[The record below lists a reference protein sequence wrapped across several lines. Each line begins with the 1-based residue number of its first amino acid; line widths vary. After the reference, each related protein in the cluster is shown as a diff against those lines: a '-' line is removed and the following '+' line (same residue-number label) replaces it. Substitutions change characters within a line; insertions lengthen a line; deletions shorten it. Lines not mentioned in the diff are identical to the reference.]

1 MKGFVF
7 LVNPAAGSGRAGEVW
22 QGLVDSHP
30 ELARA
35 TVVRDADRAVAGGL
49 LAGSLGEGVRALVAV
64 GGDGTLHHAAN
75 ALLGAG
81 CGERVAL
88 GVVPAGTGSDLART
102 LGIPSAPGEALQ
114 LALEAT
120 PRPLDVLA
128 VTRPGLPPTW
138 CVNTVSAGVSGVVVD
153 AMNARH
159 GAGAGGGRGAAG
171 AEGARASTAAPAAAP
186 VDVPVRRSA
195 ASYLAATIR
204 ALIGFRPLRGR
215 VTVDGELWHEG
226 PLFLLAVANGATF
239 GKGMRVAPL
248 ARTDDGLADVVVV
261 GHVPRWQ
268 LPLRLGQLYLG
279 RHLNA
284 RPVRYGRARHVVFEP
299 LEPFPPFEL
308 DGDGSPC
315 GPAEVRLVPGG
326 LRVLR

>member
-7 LVNPAAGSGRAGEVW
+7 LVNPAAGSGRAAEVW

-35 TVVRDADRAVAGGL
+35 TVVRDADRAVASGL

-75 ALLGAG
+75 ALLAAG

-102 LGIPSAPGEALQ
+102 LGIPATPGEALQ

-128 VTRPGLPPTW
+128 VTRPGLPVTW
-138 CVNTVSAGVSGVVVD
+138 CVNTMSAGVSGVVVD
-153 AMNARH
+153 AMNAKH
-159 GAGAGGGRGAAG
+159 TSGGGGGDAAAGVPAGTPAGAAAG
-171 AEGARASTAAPAAAP
+171 A

-195 ASYLAATIR
+195 ASYLAATLR
-204 ALIGFRPLRGR
+204 ALLGFRPLRGR
-215 VTVDGELWHEG
+215 VTVDGELWHDG
-226 PLFLLAVANGATF
+226 PLFLLAVANGASF

-261 GHVPRWQ
+261 GNVPRWQ
-268 LPLRLGQLYLG
+268 LPLRLVQLYLG
-279 RHLNA
+279 RHLDA
-284 RPVRYGRARHVVFEP
+284 KPVRYGRARHVAFEP
-299 LEPFPPFEL
+299 LEPFPSFEL

-315 GPAEVRLVPGG
+315 GPAEVQVIPGG